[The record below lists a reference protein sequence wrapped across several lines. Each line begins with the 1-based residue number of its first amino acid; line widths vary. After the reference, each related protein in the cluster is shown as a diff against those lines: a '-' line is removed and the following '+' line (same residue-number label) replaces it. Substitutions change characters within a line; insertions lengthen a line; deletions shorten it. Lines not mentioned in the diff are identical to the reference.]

1 MNITVKGN
9 VGSEPELKFSANNN
23 AWVNFSVAYTPRQKQ
38 GDQWVDGETMWF
50 RVVQF
55 GVKAEAT
62 MDLIKKGDPVLVS
75 GTMKQSTYTDK
86 EGKERTSLEITATD
100 IGLVPRL
107 VKNSKQ
113 STEDQTTE
121 GANPW
126 F

>member
-38 GDQWVDGETMWF
+38 GDQWADGETMWF

-62 MDLIKKGDPVLVS
+62 MDLIKKGDPVLSNRNNEAINIHRQRRQRTHKPGDHSNRHWVS
-75 GTMKQSTYTDK
+75 STPGKKQ
-86 EGKERTSLEITATD
+86 
-100 IGLVPRL
+100 
-107 VKNSKQ
+107 
-113 STEDQTTE
+113 
-121 GANPW
+121 
-126 F
+126 

>member
-1 MNITVKGN
+1 
-9 VGSEPELKFSANNN
+9 
-23 AWVNFSVAYTPRQKQ
+23 
-38 GDQWVDGETMWF
+38 
-50 RVVQF
+50 
-55 GVKAEAT
+55 
-62 MDLIKKGDPVLVS
+62 MDLIKKGDPVLVT

-113 STEDQTTE
+113 STENQITE
-121 GANPW
+121 GENPW

>member
-9 VGSEPELKFSANNN
+9 VGSDPELKFSKNNT
-23 AWVNFSVAYTPRQKQ
+23 AYVSFSVAYTPRTKD
-38 GDQWVDGETMWF
+38 GDNWVDGETMWF

-62 MDLIKKGDPVLVS
+62 TDMIKKGDAVIVN
-75 GTMKQSTYTDK
+75 GTMKQSTFTDK
-86 EGKERTSLEITATD
+86 EGKERTSLEITASD

-113 STEDQTTE
+113 STENQIE
-121 GANPW
+121 GAFPW
-126 F
+126 

>member
-9 VGSEPELKFSANNN
+9 VGSDPELKLSKNNT
-23 AWVNFSVAYTPRQKQ
+23 AYVSFSVAYTPRTKD
-38 GDQWVDGETMWF
+38 GDNWVDGETMWF

-62 MDLIKKGDPVLVS
+62 TDMIKKGDAVIVN
-75 GTMKQSTYTDK
+75 GTMKQSTFTDK
-86 EGKERTSLEITATD
+86 EGKERTSLEITASD

-113 STEDQTTE
+113 STENQIE
-121 GANPW
+121 GAFPW
-126 F
+126 